1 MENYLNTFQGM
12 AGSGHFGLIMLAV
25 SFLGGLLAS
34 VSPCSLAILPIII
47 GYVGGY
53 SKESPIK
60 IFLQMVFFV
69 FGTSLVFATIGILCA
84 ITGKVFVS
92 FAPSYFI
99 LLLSSL
105 LMVMGL
111 NILGVLDFN
120 IPVLVKEIPQST
132 GHNVILYPILIGAVF
147 ALAGTP
153 CSTPILAGIMAF
165 ASMSTNILYAVLM
178 LFMFSLG
185 QGLILIIAGVFTS
198 SLKGLK
204 NFAHISEM
212 LIKFSGVL
220 LILSSLYIF
229 YKIFSPLLIK

>member
-1 MENYLNTFQGM
+1 MTNYLQLFTQTH
-12 AGSGHFGLIMLAV
+12 AGHFSLIMLAV

-34 VSPCSLAILPIII
+34 VSPCSLAMLPIII

-53 SKESPIK
+53 SQGNPAKT
-60 IFLQMVFFV
+60 FLQMLFFV
-69 FGTSLVFATIGILCA
+69 FGSSIVFAGIGIICA
-84 ITGKVFVS
+84 VTGKVFVAM
-92 FAPSYFI
+92 APIYFI
-99 LLLSSL
+99 LLLASL

-120 IPVLVKEIPQST
+120 IPVIVKQIPQGT
-132 GHNVILYPILIGAVF
+132 GKNMVLYPILIGAVF

-165 ASMSTNILYAVLM
+165 ASMSTNILSAVLM

-198 SLKGLK
+198 SLKGFK
-204 NFAHISEM
+204 SFAHISEI
-212 LIKFSGVL
+212 LLKLSGVL
-220 LILSSLYIF
+220 LILSSLYIY
-229 YKIFSPLLIK
+229 YKIFSPFV

>member
-1 MENYLNTFQGM
+1 MNNYLQMFTQ
-12 AGSGHFGLIMLAV
+12 AHAGHFSLIMLAI

-34 VSPCSLAILPIII
+34 VSPCSLAMLPIII

-53 SKESPIK
+53 SQGNPAKT
-60 IFLQMVFFV
+60 FLQMLFFV
-69 FGTSLVFATIGILCA
+69 LGSSIVFAGIGIICA
-84 ITGKVFVS
+84 VTGKVFVAV
-92 FAPSYFI
+92 APIYFI

-120 IPVLVKEIPQST
+120 IPVIVKQIPQSN
-132 GHNVILYPILIGAVF
+132 GKNMILYPILIGAVF

-165 ASMSTNILYAVLM
+165 ASMSTNILSAVLM

-198 SLKGLK
+198 SLKGFK
-204 NFAHISEM
+204 SFAHVSEI
-212 LIKFSGVL
+212 LLKLSGVL
-220 LILSSLYIF
+220 LILSSIYIY
-229 YKIFSPLLIK
+229 YKIFSPFIVK

>member
-1 MENYLNTFQGM
+1 MENYINTFQGM
-12 AGSGHFGLIMLAV
+12 AGTGHFGLIMLGI

-34 VSPCSLAILPIII
+34 VSPCSLAMLPIIV

-53 SKESPIK
+53 SQGSPSK
-60 IFLQMVFFV
+60 TFLQMLFFV
-69 FGTSLVFATIGILCA
+69 FGSSIVFAAIGVLCA
-84 ITGKVFVS
+84 VTGKVFIS
-92 FAPSYFI
+92 FAPIYFI
-99 LLLSSL
+99 LLLASL

-120 IPVLVKEIPQST
+120 IPVVIRQIPQST
-132 GHNVILYPILIGAVF
+132 GKNMVLYPILIGAVF

-165 ASMSTNILYAVLM
+165 ASMSTNILSAVLM

-198 SLKGLK
+198 SLKGFKSFSHVSEVLLK
-204 NFAHISEM
+204 
-212 LIKFSGVL
+212 LSGVL

-229 YKIFSPLLIK
+229 YKIFSPLL

>member
-1 MENYLNTFQGM
+1 MNNYLTALTQGI
-12 AGSGHFGLIMLAV
+12 AGAEHFSIIMLII

-34 VSPCSLAILPIII
+34 ISPCSLAMLPIIV

-53 SKESPIK
+53 SEERPIK
-60 IFLQMVFFV
+60 IFMQMLFFV
-69 FGTSLVFATIGILCA
+69 FGSSLVFATIGVICA
-84 ITGKVFVS
+84 VTGKVFIS
-92 FAPSYFI
+92 FAPVYFI

-111 NILGVLDFN
+111 NIIGILDFN
-120 IPVLVKEIPQST
+120 LPVVIKELPQST
-132 GHNVILYPILIGAVF
+132 GKNMVLYPILIGAVF

-165 ASMSTNILYAVLM
+165 ASMSDNILSAVLM

-204 NFAHISEM
+204 SFAHISEI
-212 LIKFSGVL
+212 LLKGSGVL
-220 LILSSLYIF
+220 LVLSSAYIF
-229 YKIFSPLLIK
+229 YKIFAPLL

>member
-12 AGSGHFGLIMLAV
+12 ANSGHFGLIMLAV

-34 VSPCSLAILPIII
+34 ISPCSLAMLPIII

-53 SKESPIK
+53 SRENPVKT
-60 IFLQMVFFV
+60 FLQMLFFV
-69 FGTSLVFATIGILCA
+69 LGSSIVFAVIGIICA
-84 ITGKVFVS
+84 ITGRVFVS
-92 FAPSYFI
+92 FAPTYFI
-99 LLLSSL
+99 LLLASL

-111 NILGVLDFN
+111 NVLGVLDFN
-120 IPVLVKEIPQST
+120 MPVLIRQMPQST
-132 GHNVILYPILIGAVF
+132 GKNMVVYPILIGAVF

-165 ASMSTNILYAVLM
+165 ASMSANLLYAVLM

-204 NFAHISEM
+204 SFSHVSEV
-212 LIKFSGVL
+212 LLKLSGVL
-220 LILSSLYIF
+220 LILSSSYIF
-229 YKIFSPLLIK
+229 YKVFSPLL

>member
-1 MENYLNTFQGM
+1 MNNYITTLTQGL
-12 AGSGHFGLIMLAV
+12 AGTTHFSVIMLV
-25 SFLGGLLAS
+25 ISFIGGLLAS
-34 VSPCSLAILPIII
+34 ISPCSLAMLPIII

-53 SKESPIK
+53 SEGSPAKTFI
-60 IFLQMVFFV
+60 QMLFFV
-69 FGTSLVFATIGILCA
+69 FGSSLVFAVIGIICA

-92 FAPSYFI
+92 FAPTYFI

-120 IPVLVKEIPQST
+120 IPVVIKQIPQGT
-132 GHNVILYPILIGAVF
+132 GKNVVLYPMLIGAIF

-165 ASMSTNILYAVLM
+165 ASMSTNIMWAVLM

-204 NFAHISEM
+204 SFSHVSEI
-212 LIKFSGVL
+212 LLKASGVL
-220 LILSSLYIF
+220 LILSSVYIY
-229 YKIFSPLLIK
+229 YKVFSPLI